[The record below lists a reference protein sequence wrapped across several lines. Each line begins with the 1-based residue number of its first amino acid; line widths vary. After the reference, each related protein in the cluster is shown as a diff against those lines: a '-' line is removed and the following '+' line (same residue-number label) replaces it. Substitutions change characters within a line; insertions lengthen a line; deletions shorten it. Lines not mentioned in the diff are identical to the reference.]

1 MYTGFLEE
9 RHIEMEDF
17 DNLSITHAARAEL
30 ERIKEPH
37 RRRILENFIEHAEAE
52 TTGNYEALIES
63 CSAKSQTY
71 AVYGCNEFQKSIQ
84 PQDVESM
91 KEFYH
96 MLVASNVYLIHG
108 EVEKLIVGDD
118 SLYVE
123 LMLHQLY
130 PGEIIPA
137 AFGFGL
143 FQNCSGT
150 FLGSSLRS
158 CSGRVSP
165 SVQECSPQP
174 LPSSSNTNTVATRC
188 VNW

>member
-17 DNLSITHAARAEL
+17 DNLSISHTARAEL
-30 ERIKEPH
+30 EKIKEPH

-63 CSAKSQTY
+63 CSAKTQTY

-96 MLVASNVYLIHG
+96 MLVASL
-108 EVEKLIVGDD
+108 
-118 SLYVE
+118 
-123 LMLHQLY
+123 
-130 PGEIIPA
+130 
-137 AFGFGL
+137 
-143 FQNCSGT
+143 CST
-150 FLGSSLRS
+150 SFTLVRS
-158 CSGRVSP
+158 FRRRLVLN
-165 SVQECSPQP
+165 SVKKVRFTS
-174 LPSSSNTNTVATRC
+174 
-188 VNW
+188 